1 MGINLGVGTQIGTGM
16 MTSVGG
22 ATWTATGL
30 TQEVSTGVDY
40 TSGSGVFNWLG
51 AGSAVYVGFTQARSI
66 GVVGVYSIGGN
77 VCVGAGDLVVV
88 GAATSN
94 NFGVAGIVAVGTN
107 WFLGAGILVQI
118 GCPFAINV
126 GVLWATLIGID
137 SFVGGGTAVVGW
149 SPASINV
156 GKAYLNKNASLYV
169 VNGAKVNPTVSTFK
183 IDKAGNVVPWD
194 KNKTRLLLAKE
205 EEQEAVPPAV
215 ASLNILQG
223 TDAVNQGNPSAM
235 LAQLQGSALGKG
247 MQPLETV
254 YANVN
259 GDGTTC
265 NACDFQGDLAT
276 QFIGEAAGAC
286 SNTEGAAAACS
297 LPGVQ
302 VTRGDGTTGPLPAWM
317 LKAAGQFDRS
327 SNETTLLDTSV
338 VSTVFKV
345 GCSPAAAKGATTAL
359 TRCLDAATVA
369 NAIKASLAAD
379 CARVNLQAK
388 NAAMHP
394 DIEMQDNWAESF
406 ADSAHT
412 DVYDLA
418 FTSHDAACT
427 AHVTEWVKG
436 FAPEEFLGTL
446 DAPGDV
452 QLEATGV
459 ALETVHNIKGMDMA
473 GAAKQVL
480 ATMVAAVAETGM
492 PTVLVQG
499 TDEGSGS
506 VVGRIALP
514 QVASGSTAN
523 VALAN
528 FFEDKPVAM
537 VLTTKCMAAAAKDT
551 VVALGSFAPADQ
563 LNVPIPAGTRPGTY
577 SLRATQNGLSWC
589 SQPVDIY

>member
-1 MGINLGVGTQIGTGM
+1 
-16 MTSVGG
+16 VGG
-22 ATWTATGL
+22 ATTTFTGL

-40 TSGSGVFNWLG
+40 TSGSGVFNWIG
-51 AGSAVYVGFTQARSI
+51 AGSAVYVGFTQSRSI
-66 GVVGVYSIGGN
+66 GAVGVYSIGGN
-77 VCVGAGDLVVV
+77 VCMGAGDLVIV
-88 GAATSN
+88 GAATTN
-94 NFGVAGIVAVGTN
+94 NFGVAALVLVGAN
-107 WFLGAGILVQI
+107 WFVGAGILVQI

-137 SFVGGGTAVVGW
+137 GFVGAGQAVVGY
-149 SPASINV
+149 SPYSLNV
-156 GKAYLNKNASLYV
+156 GKAYLNPNASLYV
-169 VNGAKVNPTVSTFK
+169 VNGAKVNPSVTNWK
-183 IDKAGNVVPWD
+183 IDKAGNVVPWG

-205 EEQEAVPPAV
+205 EEGEAVPPA
-215 ASLNILQG
+215 ATSLNILQG
-223 TDAVNQGNPSAM
+223 TNVNQGNPGAM
-235 LAQLQGSALGKG
+235 LAQLQGSALGEG
-247 MQPLETV
+247 MPLLETV
-254 YANVN
+254 YATVN

-265 NACDFQGDLAT
+265 NACGFQGDVAKE
-276 QFIGEAAGAC
+276 FMGEAAGAC
-286 SNTEGAAAACS
+286 SKTEGAAAACS

-302 VTRGDGTTGPLPAWM
+302 VTRGDNTTGPLPAWM
-317 LKAAGQFDRS
+317 LKAAGQFDGS
-327 SNETTLLDTSV
+327 SNKTTLLDSSV

-359 TRCLDAATVA
+359 TRCLDAAAVA
-369 NAIKASLAAD
+369 NAIKASLATD

-418 FTSHDAACT
+418 FTTHDAACT
-427 AHVTEWVKG
+427 AQVTEWVKG
-436 FAPEEFLGTL
+436 FAPEEFLDTL

-452 QLEATGV
+452 RLEATGV
-459 ALETVHNIKGMDMA
+459 ALETVHSIKGMDQA

-480 ATMVAAVAETGM
+480 ANMVAAVAETGL

-499 TDEGSGS
+499 SGS
-506 VVGRIALP
+506 AVGRLALP
-514 QVASGSTAN
+514 KVASGSTAN

-528 FFEDKPVAM
+528 FFKDKPVSM
-537 VLTTKCMAAAAKDT
+537 ELTTKCTAAAAKDT

-563 LNVPIPAGTRPGTY
+563 LAVPIPAGTRPGTY